1 LALDVSTL
9 GVVASEFGRRRRQP
23 EIEAVILDVGGVLMT
38 PDPEVIRVAVGDR
51 GVFPDDAAC
60 GAAVFAAT
68 RAMDA
73 QAVPAEAMDW
83 DRVNIAFAEALG
95 VHDPD
100 DRVIGAIA
108 AAFREAPYIPLP
120 GAAAVLRELRDRGYR
135 LGIVSNAH
143 GTLEA
148 QLADHG
154 ICSTDGER
162 GTQVEVV
169 VDSAVVGV
177 HKPDAAIFQ
186 IALDAI
192 TVTAERA
199 LYVGDSLYFDVGGA
213 VAAGLHVVHVN
224 PQESCAVSGH
234 DDVRGIADVPA
245 YLNPDR
251 MRR

>member
-1 LALDVSTL
+1 VPES
-9 GVVASEFGRRRRQP
+9 GRPRRRP
-23 EIEAVILDVGGVLMT
+23 EVAAVILDVGGVLMT
-38 PDPEVIRVAVGDR
+38 PDPEVIRVAVGGC
-51 GVFPDDAAC
+51 GVLPDDAVC

-83 DRVNIAFAEALG
+83 DRVNVAFAEALG
-95 VHDPD
+95 AHDPD
-100 DRVIGAIA
+100 DRVIAAIA
-108 AAFREAPYIPLP
+108 AAFREAPYVPVP
-120 GAAAVLRELRDRGYR
+120 GAAAVLRELGDRGYR

-162 GTQVEVV
+162 GAQVEVV

-192 TVTAERA
+192 TGTAERA
-199 LYVGDSLYFDVGGA
+199 LYVGDSLYFDVAGA
-213 VAAGLHVVHVN
+213 TGAGLHAVHIN
-224 PQESCAVSGH
+224 PHESCAVAGH
-234 DDVRGIADVPA
+234 DDVRGIADLPE
-245 YLNPDR
+245 YLNQIG
-251 MRR
+251 